1 MPMAMLFSATFI
13 FPLTSLAAGG
23 HILGGPT
30 NAPVRI
36 EVFSDFECPG
46 CRQLYLETLR
56 KVVEVYS
63 TKGKVCVVY
72 HEFPLSS
79 HKYSREAAKYASAAA
94 QMGPSTLMKV
104 MDGLFKKQAYWSQDG
119 IIEPVIAQSL
129 PPDQFA
135 KLKGIMKSSAA
146 AINAGIERDV
156 LLGTQ
161 LGVNRTPTFFSYY
174 NGKQQKTDSV
184 VIYPVFKDFLDKI
197 LK

>member
-1 MPMAMLFSATFI
+1 MPMAMLSAVLML
-13 FPLTSLAAGG
+13 PLTGFAAGG

-46 CRQLYLETLR
+46 CRQLYLETMCQ
-56 KVVEVYS
+56 VVQEYS

-72 HEFPLSS
+72 HEFPLSQ

-104 MDGLFKKQAYWSQDG
+104 MDGLFKQQAHWSQDG

-135 KLKGIMKSSAA
+135 KLKQIMKSSAA
-146 AINAGIERDV
+146 AIDAEIERDV
-156 LLGTQ
+156 QLGTQ
-161 LGVNRTPTFFSYY
+161 LGVKKTPTFFSYY
-174 NGKQQKTDSV
+174 NGIQKKTEGM
-184 VIYPVFKDFLDKI
+184 VIDPVMKDFLDIIIK
-197 LK
+197 